1 MRLKLAITAFVLV
14 TAGVGLGL
22 QPASAATPRELS
34 VLIAPG
40 AMDEDRGL
48 GHVDITLTLSQTE
61 AAAGEVLFSLPIV
74 IANTVTVADHL
85 VGLVAR
91 DTLGEVPLVVR
102 DDPVALAYSRHWLA
116 GRAVAGPLVVTY
128 RAPIDNTPPRR
139 GSGPP
144 YQLRTE
150 GGGFSAVG
158 NTFILLPPAGQD
170 YQIALEWDLS
180 AMGPGATATSS
191 WGEGGVVLPG
201 AGPAPQLWSGVFMAG
216 PMQRF
221 PAAPQNAGFSAAW
234 LGTPPFDPAP
244 LMAWTKTLHS
254 WMGDFFQETGDPPYR
269 VFLRFNPINAG
280 GGAALTNSFLTTY
293 GLATEAESIKGTL
306 AHEMIHTWT
315 SLGPGQWYSE
325 GNAVF
330 YQARLPWRAG
340 LLSTEDYLVDINDT
354 ARRYYTNALNDTPN
368 DQIAPRFW
376 EDTRVR
382 TLPYDRGGLYF
393 AVLDDQIR
401 KGSAGAR
408 SVDDL
413 IFAMIARRRAGLP
426 VTEVDWQD
434 LVAQELGDVGRQL
447 TADMLAGKLMLPASD
462 AYGPCF
468 ARTTKPFRRFE
479 LGFEPRSLAG
489 DVKTIVG
496 LDPTSEAA
504 KAGLRNGDVVTV
516 AVAMDSVQGDPERTL
531 TLQVTREGET
541 FPITYLPRGEWVEAY
556 QWERRPE
563 VPEETCRP

>member
-1 MRLKLAITAFVLV
+1 MNARSLILAAAVSLC
-14 TAGVGLGL
+14 GL
-22 QPASAATPRELS
+22 PAAAAEPAALS
-34 VLIAPG
+34 VRISPG
-40 AMDEDRGL
+40 SMDEARGL
-48 GHVDITLTLSQTE
+48 GHVDVTLTLSDVD
-61 AAAGEVLFSLPIV
+61 AAAGEVLVSLPIV
-74 IANTVTVADHL
+74 IANTETVAEHL
-85 VGLVAR
+85 IGLTAR
-91 DTLGEVPLVVR
+91 DAQGSVPLLVR
-102 DDPVALAYSRHWLA
+102 DDPEALVYARHWLA
-116 GRAVAGPLVVTY
+116 GRPVSGDLVVSY

-158 NTFILLPPAGQD
+158 NTFLLTPPDGRD
-170 YQIALEWDLS
+170 YQVAIDWDLS

-191 WGEGGVVLPG
+191 WGEGDAVLPG
-201 AGPAPQLWSGVFMAG
+201 AGSADRLWSGVFMAG
-216 PMQRF
+216 PMKRY
-221 PAAPQNAGFSAAW
+221 PAEPQNNGFSAAW
-234 LGTPPFDPAP
+234 LGEPPFDPAP
-244 LMAWTKTLHS
+244 LMAWTERLHT
-254 WMGDFFQETGDPPYR
+254 WMSDFFQETEEPPYR

-293 GLATEAESIKGTL
+293 GQATTAESIKGTL

-340 LLSTEDYLVDINDT
+340 LISTEDYLQDINDT

-368 DQIAPRFW
+368 DQIAARFW

-393 AVLDDQIR
+393 AVLNDRIR
-401 KGSAGAR
+401 KASAGQR

-413 IFAMIARRRAGLP
+413 ILAMIARRRAGLP
-426 VTEVDWQD
+426 VSEADWQD
-434 LVAQELGDVGRQL
+434 LVVAELGEAGGQL
-447 TADMLAGKLMLPASD
+447 TADMLAGGLMLPESD
-462 AYGPCF
+462 AFSPCF
-468 ARTTKPFRRFE
+468 ARITRPFRRFE
-479 LGFEPRSLAG
+479 LGFEPRSLVG
-489 DVKTIVG
+489 HVKTIAG
-496 LDPTSEAA
+496 LIPGSEAEM
-504 KAGLRNGDVVTV
+504 AGLKNGDVVTY

-531 TLQVTREGET
+531 TLQVTRDGAT

-556 QWERRPE
+556 QWTRKPD
-563 VPEETCRP
+563 VPEAACRP